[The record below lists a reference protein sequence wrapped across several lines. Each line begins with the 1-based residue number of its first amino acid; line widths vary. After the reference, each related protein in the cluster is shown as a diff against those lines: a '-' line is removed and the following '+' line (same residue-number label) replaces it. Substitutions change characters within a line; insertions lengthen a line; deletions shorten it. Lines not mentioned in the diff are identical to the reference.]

1 MKKRKNVI
9 EWIVIMAIIV
19 GGCIVVSSMRDIRS
33 ASAINIVYIPKSMD
47 KTNEFWMASI
57 SGVQMAAKEYNVNL
71 TVLSPK
77 QEVDYEGQ
85 NKLIEEAI
93 EKKPDAI
100 MLSPLS
106 YTENT
111 NMAKKIKKSG
121 IKLVFIDSEVDADIA
136 DCIVST
142 DNFIAGQKMGSYM
155 KKLLKEDSKIAVVS
169 HVKTTSTAI
178 EREKGFRNGL
188 ESEENKIIEVVYCD
202 SMYDK
207 ASELTKELMKKY
219 PDITMIA
226 GFNEYSSVGAANA
239 IKELGMEKE
248 VTIVGFD
255 NSLEEV
261 KLLEEG
267 VFNSIVIQKPFNMG
281 YFGVEQA
288 VKLVRGEECPKY
300 LDSGSE
306 LITKGNMYTTENQK
320 MLFPFVGR
328 QFREIKK

>member
-1 MKKRKNVI
+1 MKKHKNVI
-9 EWIVIMAIIV
+9 EGIIIIAIII
-19 GGCIVVSSMRDIRS
+19 GICLLIFPMRDIKS
-33 ASAINIVYIPKSMD
+33 TTPINIVYIPKSID
-47 KTNEFWMASI
+47 ETNEFWMALI
-57 SGVQMAAKEYNVNL
+57 SGVKMASKEYNVNL
-71 TVLSPK
+71 TALAPK
-77 QEVDYEGQ
+77 QEVDYEEQ
-85 NKLIEEAI
+85 NKLIQEAI
-93 EKKPDAI
+93 DKKPDAI

-111 NMAKKIKKSG
+111 NMAKEIKKNG
-121 IKLVFIDSEVDADIA
+121 IKLVFIDSEVNEDIA

-142 DNFIAGQKMGSYM
+142 DNFIAGEKMGSCM
-155 KKLLKEDSKIAVVS
+155 KKQLKEDTKIAVVS

-178 EREKGFRNGL
+178 DREKGVRYGL
-188 ESEENKIIEVVYCD
+188 GSDENKIIEVVYSD

-207 ASELTKELMKKY
+207 ASNLTKELMEKY

-239 IKELGMEKE
+239 IKELGLEKQ
-248 VTIVGFD
+248 VKIVGFD

-261 KLLEEG
+261 ELLEEG
-267 VFNSIVIQKPFNMG
+267 VFDSIVIQKPFNMG
-281 YFGVEQA
+281 YFGLEQA
-288 VKLVRGEECPKY
+288 VKLAKGEKCSKY

-306 LITKGNMYTTENQK
+306 LITKENMYTTENQK